1 MEYSQRLIQRVLD
14 TQEYYRNVI
23 KDMTSYLSN
32 VEDALRA
39 FHGMEFNQTNAE
51 AIATVLSQGYLK
63 ADVNILEYKMF
74 GPWSVYGVYTAP
86 GELPF
91 DTRCID
97 MYLGALKP
105 EINAAGSLYHLSI
118 NAHDLIES
126 INGVLDYNIK
136 RWNKIVDFDVA
147 TWTTNREIVERH
159 LENLKDDLPPAFNYL
174 NYKTDLEEEWFEE
187 QAEGG
192 VDGTC

>member
-23 KDMTSYLSN
+23 KDMTSYLSD

-51 AIATVLSQGYLK
+51 AIAAVLSQGYLK
-63 ADVNILEYKMF
+63 ADVNILKDKMF

-118 NAHDLIES
+118 NAHDLIDS
-126 INGVLDYNIK
+126 INGMLNYNIK
-136 RWNKIVDFDVA
+136 RWHRIVDFDVH
-147 TWTTNREIVERH
+147 TWTTNREIVEIH
-159 LENLKDDLPPAFNYL
+159 LENLKSDLPPEFNHL
-174 NYKTDLEEEWFEE
+174 NYMTDLKEEWLEE
-187 QAEGG
+187 QDEE
-192 VDGTC
+192 DTNGTC